1 MRKHAF
7 LIAFALVL
15 LLACGSQSGAQSEEQ
30 SDATGG
36 TEMANDDQKTLYAI
50 GLLVA
55 QQLGGFDLQEGEL
68 QHVLDGI
75 SDGITGADPKVD
87 LQVYGPKVQQMAQ
100 TRSTE
105 KAARE
110 KVESATFLE
119 GAAGEDGAETTDSGL
134 VYTEITPGTGG
145 QPAATDTVKVHYHG
159 TLRDG
164 TVFDSS
170 VDRGEPAQFAL
181 NRVIPCWTE
190 GVGKMQVG
198 GKSKLVCPPDIAYG
212 DQGRP
217 GIPGGAALV
226 FEVELIEIVE
236 AAAAAPA
243 PGAGG

>member
-7 LIAFALVL
+7 LIAIALVL

-30 SDATGG
+30 TAATGDA
-36 TEMANDDQKTLYAI
+36 EMANDDQKTLYAI

-75 SDGITGADPKVD
+75 SDGINGADPKVD
-87 LQVYGPKVQQMAQ
+87 LQEYGPKVQQMAQ
-100 TRSTE
+100 ARSTA
-105 KAARE
+105 KASRE
-110 KVESATFLE
+110 KVESATFVDE
-119 GAAGEDGAETTDSGL
+119 QAAMDGAEKTDSGL
-134 VYTEITPGTGG
+134 VYTELTAGTGP
-145 QPAATDTVKVHYHG
+145 QPAPTDTVKVHYHG
-159 TLRDG
+159 TLRNGD
-164 TVFDSS
+164 VFDSS
-170 VDRGEPAQFAL
+170 VDRGQPAQFAL

-190 GVGKMQVG
+190 GVGKMKVG

-226 FEVELIEIVE
+226 FEVELLEIV
-236 AAAAAPA
+236 ADAAPA